1 MKLIEEKVMRVKI
14 IAGVAGAI
22 VAIAAAV
29 SASAHHAFS
38 AEFDSNKP
46 VKLEGTVTKW
56 EWINP
61 HAWINLDV
69 VNEAGEVEQWR
80 IEGGAPNALIRRG
93 WTKDSLP
100 PGTEIVV
107 EGFLARDGA
116 NRASGRSI
124 TFTDGTS
131 LFVGSVGIGAA
142 PQDQEEE

>member
-1 MKLIEEKVMRVKI
+1 MRAKQTLW
-14 IAGVAGAI
+14 IAGAACSLV
-22 VAIAAAV
+22 AAATV
-29 SASAHHAFS
+29 QAHHAFS
-38 AEFDSNKP
+38 AEFDNNKP
-46 VKLEGTVTKW
+46 IRLEGTVTKW

-69 VNEAGEVEQWR
+69 VNDDGEVEHWR

-116 NRASGRSI
+116 KRASGQGI
-124 TFTDGTS
+124 TFPDGS
-131 LFVGSVGIGAA
+131 RLFVGSAGIGAA
-142 PQDQEEE
+142 PGTSETGE

>member
-1 MKLIEEKVMRVKI
+1 MRTRLFLW
-14 IAGVAGAI
+14 IAGAAAGA
-22 VAIAAAV
+22 AV
-29 SASAHHAFS
+29 TTTSSAHHAFS
-38 AEFDSNKP
+38 AEFDNDKP
-46 VKLEGTVTKW
+46 IRLEGTVTKW

-69 VNEAGEVEQWR
+69 VNENGEVEHWR

-116 NRASGRSI
+116 KRASGQGI
-124 TFTDGTS
+124 TFPDGRR
-131 LFVGSVGIGAA
+131 LFVGSAGIGAA
-142 PQDQEEE
+142 SGSGEGEE

>member
-1 MKLIEEKVMRVKI
+1 MRGKVI
-14 IAGVAGAI
+14 GWAAGVA
-22 VAIAAAV
+22 VAAATAV
-29 SASAHHAFS
+29 SANAHHAFS
-38 AEFDSNKP
+38 AEFDNDKP
-46 VKLEGTVTKW
+46 VRLEGTVTKW

-69 VNEAGEVEQWR
+69 VNEAGEVEKWR

-116 NRASGRSI
+116 QRASGQGI
-124 TFTDGTS
+124 TFPDGTR
-131 LFVGSVGIGAA
+131 LFVGAAGIGAA
-142 PQDQEEE
+142 PGSEE

>member
-1 MKLIEEKVMRVKI
+1 MRAKNLSY
-14 IAGVAGAI
+14 IAGMVC
-22 VAIAAAV
+22 AV
-29 SASAHHAFS
+29 SMSVAAQAHHAFS

-46 VKLEGTVTKW
+46 VRLEGTVTKW

-69 VNEAGEVEQWR
+69 VNESGDIEKWR
-80 IEGGAPNALIRRG
+80 IEGGAPNALLRRG

-116 NRASGRSI
+116 LRASGRSI
-124 TFTDGTS
+124 TFTDGRK
-131 LFVGSVGIGAA
+131 LFVGSGGIGA
-142 PQDQEEE
+142 PPGEEE

>member
-1 MKLIEEKVMRVKI
+1 MRTKLFSLFVG
-14 IAGVAGAI
+14 IASAALVAL
-22 VAIAAAV
+22 
-29 SASAHHAFS
+29 SAHAHHAFS
-38 AEFDSNKP
+38 AEFDNDKP
-46 VKLEGTVTKW
+46 IKLEGTVSKW

-69 VNEAGEVEQWR
+69 VAESGDTVAWR

-107 EGFLARDGA
+107 EGFLARDGS

-124 TFTDGTS
+124 TFPDGSS
-131 LFVGSVGIGAA
+131 LFVGSTGIGAA
-142 PQDQEEE
+142 PGLEE